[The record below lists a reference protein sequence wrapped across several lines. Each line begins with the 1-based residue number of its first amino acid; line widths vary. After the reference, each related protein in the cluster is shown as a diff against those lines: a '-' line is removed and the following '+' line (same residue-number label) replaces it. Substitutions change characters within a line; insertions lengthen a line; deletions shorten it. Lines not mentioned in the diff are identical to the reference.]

1 MPGKTR
7 TRRRPILVWI
17 IFLFYLVTCLLGI
30 VQVFFVTAGGV
41 PLSPEQQAYLAQ
53 FSVFDRVIGY
63 SNAAMTLVGVTL
75 LLALRRLAVPVLA
88 LAFALNLF
96 STAMVWIKANPLQLV
111 STTGILA
118 QAGGIV
124 LFGAVVFYSWWL
136 ARRGLLTGKPASAN
150 RPRK

>member
-1 MPGKTR
+1 MMACSMGVKS
-7 TRRRPILVWI
+7 RPSILGWEP
-17 IFLFYLVTCLLGI
+17 
-30 VQVFFVTAGGV
+30 A
-41 PLSPEQQAYLAQ
+41 PPKKLS
-53 FSVFDRVIGY
+53 
-63 SNAAMTLVGVTL
+63 T
-75 LLALRRLAVPVLA
+75 
-88 LAFALNLF
+88 
-96 STAMVWIKANPLQLV
+96 MVWIKANPLQLV